1 MGRKPAPHTTQDRH
15 HIIPT
20 SMYRRYFHII
30 GDPQIKLWGVT
41 PRERLLRQIRQVA
54 DIAPIDA
61 LSELPHDALVLLLRG
76 EYVMEVRI
84 LRRLLGH
91 PGTLLRCAADQR
103 LAAAY
108 VDAEHAAAADA
119 LLRGD
124 LATVPEGLTVVD
136 PVGLE
141 AFDMELSRSA
151 RPLLAPVSPSER
163 GRLEDLLYGNA
174 YKGITDLVTKWF
186 WPRPAK
192 RVVHWLADRRAT
204 PNMVTTVGILLMLLA
219 GLLFYQGHY
228 VLGLAAG
235 WLMTFLDTVDGKLA
249 RVTAQSSRL
258 GHFLDHGIDILHPPF
273 WYILWGM
280 SLIDF
285 DTMLGLDRTGYHW
298 MIIIGYVGG
307 RVCEGLFG
315 LLGSC
320 SIFGWRPFDAYFR
333 LFTARRNTCML
344 LLTAAVAA
352 GRPDWGLVAV
362 ALWTA
367 LTTAVLTARLLH
379 GAFARAS
386 GGPLRSWLSDPEQ
399 AARDHPREF
408 RLFSVTQSAYAQG

>member
-1 MGRKPAPHTTQDRH
+1 
-15 HIIPT
+15 
-20 SMYRRYFHII
+20 MYRRYFHII
-30 GDPQIKLWGVT
+30 GDPQVKLWGIT

-54 DIAPIDA
+54 DISPIDD
-61 LSELPHDALVLLLRG
+61 LSALPHDASVLLLRG

-91 PGTLLRCAADQR
+91 PGTLLRCASDQR
-103 LAAAY
+103 LAAAF
-108 VDAEHAAAADA
+108 VSAAHAVAADA

-141 AFDMELSRSA
+141 SFDMELSRSA
-151 RPLLAPVSPSER
+151 QPLLAPVSPSER
-163 GRLEDLLYGNA
+163 QRLEDLLYGSA

-192 RVVHWLADRRAT
+192 RAVRWLADRRAT
-204 PNMVTTVGILLMLLA
+204 PNMVTSVGMLLMLLA

-228 VLGLAAG
+228 ALGLAVG
-235 WLMTFLDTVDGKLA
+235 WVMTFLDTVDGKLA

-258 GHFLDHGIDILHPPF
+258 GHFFDHGIDLLHPPF

-280 SLIDF
+280 SLTEF
-285 DTMLGLDRTGYHW
+285 DTMLGLDQTEYYW
-298 MIIIGYVGG
+298 MIVIGYVGG
-307 RVCEGLFG
+307 RLCEGLFG

-344 LLTAAVAA
+344 LLTSAVAV

-367 LTTAVLTARLLH
+367 FTTTVLTARLLH
-379 GAFARAS
+379 GAFARATS
-386 GGPLRSWLSDPEQ
+386 GPLRSWLSDPEQ
-399 AARDHPREF
+399 AERDHPRAF
-408 RLFSVTQSAYAQG
+408 HQFSVTQRAYARG